1 MVFAFLWY
9 MIVIVLD
16 ILPET
21 GFVEGQEALC
31 VRHAKVRRSFEM
43 EETHKYASPYKKLFD
58 ETKDLSF
65 ANLLLGLA
73 ASTLIML
80 GSTWGLLSLLN
91 FSGVFSFDTSKFVP
105 YTLDMLAVSVGTI
118 VLALILCGILIKW
131 PQTVSFSLLLH
142 RRAKHHAGDYFM
154 SPEPEDENLGAA
166 FRRSLYG
173 SILIVGIALTI
184 LGFDMMTNFSTGQLI
199 FLGTVLMVVSII
211 ILPLTVMLFYFGP
224 WLMKEAGLF
233 HLDTKDRSLS
243 NVGDDVEDILEFFA
257 GVDIVLVW
265 LELTLS
271 VGQEALWVPIFIILV
286 ALGPLFSII
295 LNFTIIFVFVKKR
308 ATLAMMRYLSE
319 RFNIPDMLT
328 SPNYIRSQV
337 MALVEREV
345 FMVGPAPPVQS
356 MTTAE
361 EEVATEVSDEESLP
375 ESEPIREVPPES
387 KRDHTPPPPGDHV
400 PPPPG
405 DNLESI
411 AEDDD

>member
-1 MVFAFLWY
+1 
-9 MIVIVLD
+9 
-16 ILPET
+16 
-21 GFVEGQEALC
+21 
-31 VRHAKVRRSFEM
+31 M

-65 ANLLLGLA
+65 AKLLLGLA
-73 ASTLIML
+73 ASTLILL

-91 FSGVFSFDTSKFVP
+91 FSGVFSFDPSRFIP
-105 YTLDMLAVSVGTI
+105 YTIYMLGVSVGSI

-131 PQTVSFSLLLH
+131 PRTVSFSLTLH

-154 SPEPEDENLGAA
+154 SPEPEDEKLGDA

-184 LGFDMMTNFSTGQLI
+184 LGLDMVHNTTGGELI

-211 ILPLTVMLFYFGP
+211 ILPITVMLFYFGP

-265 LELTLS
+265 FELTLNVS
-271 VGQEALWVPIFIILV
+271 QNELWVPIFIILV

-319 RFNIPDMLT
+319 RYSIPDMLT
-328 SPNYIRSQV
+328 SPSYIKSQV
-337 MALVEREV
+337 MTLVEREV
-345 FMVGPAPPVQS
+345 FMVGPAPLVQS

-375 ESEPIREVPPES
+375 DLEPMREVPPES
-387 KRDHTPPPPGDHV
+387 KSDHTPPPPGDHV

-405 DNLESI
+405 EDIESI